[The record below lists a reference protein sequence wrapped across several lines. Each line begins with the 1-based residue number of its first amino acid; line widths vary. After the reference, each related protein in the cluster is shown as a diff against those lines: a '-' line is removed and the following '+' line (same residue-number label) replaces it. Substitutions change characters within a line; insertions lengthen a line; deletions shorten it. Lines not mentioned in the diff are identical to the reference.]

1 MDTSKIKQI
10 IELFEESKISSMD
23 LEIDDIKIKL
33 EKQTTPVQVQTMVAP
48 ISAPAQETPQAMPP
62 VVEEMKDYVK
72 SPLVGTFYACGS
84 KDAKPFVEVG
94 STVHEGDVL
103 CIIEAMKVM
112 NEIKVHRDGIIKEIC
127 VKDGEMVQF
136 DQAIMVIGD

>member
-10 IELFEESKISSMD
+10 IELFEESKISAMD

-33 EKQTTPVQVQTMVAP
+33 EKQLTPVQVQT
-48 ISAPAQETPQAMPP
+48 IQPAIAEAMP
-62 VVEEMKDYVK
+62 VEQFVIKDDKNDIK
-72 SPLVGTFYACGS
+72 SPLVGTFYVASNAG
-84 KDAKPFVEVG
+84 AKPFVEVG

-103 CIIEAMKVM
+103 CVIEAMKVM
-112 NEIKVHRDGIIKEIC
+112 NEIKVHCDGVIKEIY

-136 DQAIMVIGD
+136 DQAIMAIGD

>member
-33 EKQTTPVQVQTMVAP
+33 EKQTTPVHVQTVAP
-48 ISAPAQETPQAMPP
+48 IMSAPAPSAPIVQEE
-62 VVEEMKDYVK
+62 VVEVKDYVK
-72 SPLVGTFYACGS
+72 SPLVGTFYAAGS

-94 STVHEGDVL
+94 SKVSEGDVI

-112 NEIKVHRDGIIKEIC
+112 NEIKVHRDGIVKEIC